1 MATGIAVGQANAILD
16 ALIRSVTYTDP
27 AACYVKLHT
36 GAPGSA
42 GTANAATETT
52 RKVVTCSAAALG
64 SITNT
69 VSCAW
74 TNVAGTETYTHV
86 SLWSTVGPAGGTFL
100 ASDELTDDQA
110 VVAGDNYTLPIGGIV
125 VTLGAVAS

>member
-16 ALIRSVTYTDP
+16 ALIRSVTYSDP
-27 AACYVKLHT
+27 AGCYAKLHT
-36 GAPGSA
+36 GSPGSA

-52 RKVVTCSAAALG
+52 RKVVTCSAASGG

-69 VSCAW
+69 ASCAW

-86 SLWSTVGPAGGTFL
+86 SLWSAVTSGTFL
-100 ASDELTDDQA
+100 ASAVLTASQA
-110 VVAGDNYTLPIGGIV
+110 VTAGDNYTLPIGGIV
-125 VTLGAVAS
+125 VTLGTVAS